1 MVDFCM
7 ELTLQV
13 STTSSPGQDGPSG
26 GTVTCRVTVDCEA
39 TAMTEKK
46 LYSCYYATFIYL
58 IQYAYQVT
66 QIKAIKVYIYEP
78 CSVSTGS

>member
-46 LYSCYYATFIYL
+46 L
-58 IQYAYQVT
+58 
-66 QIKAIKVYIYEP
+66 
-78 CSVSTGS
+78 